1 MTTLFI
7 KKNALM
13 LNVKNN
19 YNKKYFFSNA
29 ILTAFNMKRLIY
41 WFEPIFLKI
50 AKDQKKIFHIEIS
63 VKIASYYI
71 GDELRIQC
79 ILMLFLECAFKY
91 TREDDS
97 ILLSVELKKT
107 KDDVDE
113 ICFVV
118 RNNGVG
124 VEINLIPKNFE
135 LHRKGIEK
143 EISGLELMIA
153 HHYAEI
159 LGGKIDVLS
168 DMEFGSI
175 FTLYLSLKKSN
186 NTKKDNRI
194 KH

>member
-79 ILMLFLECAFKY
+79 IIMLFL
-91 TREDDS
+91 
-97 ILLSVELKKT
+97 
-107 KDDVDE
+107 
-113 ICFVV
+113 
-118 RNNGVG
+118 
-124 VEINLIPKNFE
+124 
-135 LHRKGIEK
+135 
-143 EISGLELMIA
+143 
-153 HHYAEI
+153 
-159 LGGKIDVLS
+159 
-168 DMEFGSI
+168 
-175 FTLYLSLKKSN
+175 
-186 NTKKDNRI
+186 
-194 KH
+194 